1 MKKLPIGVQDYREIV
16 EENYVYVDKTKYLY
30 DLMTSGKF
38 YFLSRPR
45 RFGKSLTISTLYYIF
60 KGEKELFRGTYI
72 YDKWDFKE
80 YPIIKLDMSDNMLT
94 TYEDFVES
102 LSEKIEKLYKNEG
115 IANINNNLPT
125 RFGNLIEELNAKY
138 RERVVILIDEYEAP
152 ILEHINNKKEAEKI
166 RSFLREF
173 YKKIKTKDEYIK
185 FVFMTGITKF
195 TKTGVFSALN
205 NLNDIS
211 LNKKY
216 SQMLGYT
223 QEELEYYFKE
233 HIEETAREIGMGK
246 EELIENLKE
255 YYNGFSFDG
264 RRSVYNPF
272 SILRFFEEREF
283 KNYWFESGS
292 PSFLYE
298 YIKGRKVTYE
308 ELVKYPVSAMDFTT
322 REIEDANANIF
333 FAQAGYLTF
342 KDVRRYGFEEEYILD
357 YPNIEVRN
365 SFSKLILEAN
375 YGVEKEKI
383 KEVNREII
391 KSLEKNDIRRMI
403 EEIKRIISSI
413 PYNLHR
419 GEERYYHSLIYT
431 IIASAG
437 VNVTAEELT
446 SIGRSDIVIEERGK
460 VYIFEIKIDKG
471 AREGIRQIKEKR
483 YYEKYVGKEIYLI
496 GIKISSKERNIEEYV
511 IEKVGG

>member
-80 YPIIKLDMSDNMLT
+80 YPIIKLDMSDNTLS
-94 TYEDFVES
+94 TYEKFLES
-102 LSEKIEKLYKNEG
+102 LHNKFNELYSKHG
-115 IANINNNLPT
+115 LQATTDDLPT
-125 RFGNLIEELNAKY
+125 MFGNLITELNAKY